1 MSEDLVLVKKEDKT
15 CTVVM
20 NRPRIMNAL
29 NDEIV
34 EELRRAFD
42 QISRDE
48 EIRVVVLEGAGD
60 NFSSGADVSLFT
72 DNLSAPEWLNGMK
85 KFGQLVRLMREMPQ
99 PLVTKVRGAAVGGG
113 CSLALAG
120 DFVLA
125 SHDARFCLNF
135 VHIGAV
141 LDGGATYFLPR
152 LIGLVRAREIALL
165 GEFIDGKKAEAI
177 GLIYKSVP
185 DEELDREVN
194 GLVGALMAKPPV
206 SLSLIK
212 KSLEGS
218 LDMSLKDVL
227 EWESAHQSVMLQST
241 EHKEMVNLFL
251 KSRGK

>member
-1 MSEDLVLVKKEDKT
+1 MSEDLVLVKKEGEI

-29 NDEIV
+29 NVEMV
-34 EELRRAFD
+34 EELTKAFEE
-42 QISRDE
+42 IARDD
-48 EIRVVVLEGAGD
+48 EIRVVILEGAGD

-72 DNLSAPEWLNGMK
+72 DNLSAPEWLGGMK

-99 PLVTKVRGAAVGGG
+99 PLVTKVRGAAIGGG
-113 CSLALAG
+113 FSLAMAG

-125 SHDARFCLNF
+125 SQHARFCLNF

-152 LIGLVRAREIALL
+152 LVGLVKAREIALL
-165 GEFIDGKKAEAI
+165 GEFIDGKKAESF
-177 GLIYKSVP
+177 GLIYKSAP

-194 GLVGALMAKPPV
+194 TVVNALIAKPPL

-212 KSLEGS
+212 KSLESS
-218 LDMSLKDVL
+218 LDMTLKDVL
-227 EWESAHQSVMLQST
+227 DWESAHQSIMLQST
-241 EHKEMVNLFL
+241 EHKEMIDLFL

>member
-1 MSEDLVLVKKEDKT
+1 MSEDLVLVKKEDKA
-15 CTVVM
+15 CTVLM

-29 NDEIV
+29 NAEIV
-34 EELRRAFD
+34 EELTKTLE

-72 DNLSAPEWLNGMK
+72 DNLSAPEWLAGMK
-85 KFGQLVRLMREMPQ
+85 NFGKLVRLMREMPQ
-99 PLVTKVRGAAVGGG
+99 PLVTKVRGAAFGGG
-113 CSLALAG
+113 SSLALAG

-125 SHDARFCLNF
+125 ARNAKFCLNF

-141 LDGGATYFLPR
+141 LDGGATFFLPR
-152 LIGLVRAREIALL
+152 LVGLVKAREIALL
-165 GEFIDGKKAEAI
+165 GEFIDGKKAETI

-185 DEELDREVN
+185 DEDLDREVN
-194 GLVGALMAKPPV
+194 SLTGTLVAKPPA

-212 KSLEGS
+212 ESLEGS
-218 LDMSLKDVL
+218 LDMSLKEAL
-227 EWESAHQSVMLQST
+227 AWEAAHQSVMLQST
-241 EHKEMVNLFL
+241 EHKKMVNLFL

>member
-1 MSEDLVLVKKEDKT
+1 MSDEVVLVKKEGKT
-15 CTVVM
+15 CAVVM

-29 NDEIV
+29 NVEVV
-34 EELRRAFD
+34 EELKKALEK
-42 QISRDE
+42 ISRDD

-85 KFGQLVRLMREMPQ
+85 SFGQLVRLMREMPQ
-99 PLVTKVRGAAVGGG
+99 PLITKVRGAAVGGG
-113 CSLALAG
+113 FSLAMAG

-125 SHDARFCLNF
+125 SHNARFCLNF

-152 LIGLVRAREIALL
+152 LVGLVKAREIALL
-165 GEFIDGKKAEAI
+165 GEFIDGKKAESF

-194 GLVGALMAKPPV
+194 TVAGALVAKPPV

-227 EWESAHQSVMLQST
+227 DWEAAHQSVMLQST

>member
-1 MSEDLVLVKKEDKT
+1 MSEDLVLIKKEEKT

-29 NDEIV
+29 NGEMV
-34 EELRRAFD
+34 EELGRAFD
-42 QISRDE
+42 QIARDD
-48 EIRVVVLEGAGD
+48 EIRAVIFEGAGD

-72 DNLSAPEWLNGMK
+72 DNLSAPEWLDGMK
-85 KFGQLVRLMREMPQ
+85 SFGQLVRLMREMPQ
-99 PLVTKVRGAAVGGG
+99 PLIAKVRGAAVGGG
-113 CSLALAG
+113 FSLAMAG

-125 SHDARFCLNF
+125 SQEARFCLNF

-152 LIGLVRAREIALL
+152 LVGLVKAREIALL
-165 GEFIDGKKAEAI
+165 GEFINGKKAESF

-185 DEELDREVN
+185 DEELDQEVN
-194 GLVGALMAKPPV
+194 TLAGALVAKPPV

-212 KSLEGS
+212 QSLESS
-218 LDMSLKDVL
+218 LDKSLKDVL
-227 EWESAHQSVMLQST
+227 EWEAAHQSVMLQST
-241 EHKEMVNLFL
+241 EHKEMVDLFL

>member
-1 MSEDLVLVKKEDKT
+1 MPEDLVLVKKEEKT

-29 NDEIV
+29 NGEMV
-34 EELRRAFD
+34 EELGRAFD
-42 QISRDE
+42 QIARDD
-48 EIRVVVLEGAGD
+48 EIRVVVLVGAGD

-72 DNLSAPEWLNGMK
+72 DNLSAPEWLDGMK
-85 KFGQLVRLMREMPQ
+85 SFGQLVRLMREMPQ
-99 PLVTKVRGAAVGGG
+99 PLIAKVRGAAVGGG
-113 CSLALAG
+113 FSLAMAG

-125 SHDARFCLNF
+125 SQEARFCLNF

-152 LIGLVRAREIALL
+152 LVGLVKAREIALL
-165 GEFIDGKKAEAI
+165 GEFINGKKAESF

-185 DEELDREVN
+185 DEELDQEVN
-194 GLVGALMAKPPV
+194 TLAGALVAKPPV

-212 KSLEGS
+212 QSLESS
-218 LDMSLKDVL
+218 LDKSLKDVL
-227 EWESAHQSVMLQST
+227 EWEAAHQSVMLQST
-241 EHKEMVNLFL
+241 EHKEMVDLFL

>member
-29 NDEIV
+29 NAEIV
-34 EELRRAFD
+34 EELRKALEK
-42 QISRDE
+42 ISRDE
-48 EIRVVVLEGAGD
+48 EIRVVILEGAGD

-72 DNLSAPEWLNGMK
+72 DNLSAPEWVSGMK
-85 KFGQLVRLMREMPQ
+85 KFGQLVRVMREMPQ

-125 SHDARFCLNF
+125 SQNAKFCLNF

-152 LIGLVRAREIALL
+152 LVGLVKAREIALL
-165 GEFIDGKKAEAI
+165 GEFIDGKRAESI

-185 DEELDREVN
+185 DEDLDREVN
-194 GLVGALMAKPPV
+194 ALVGTLMAKPPV

-227 EWESAHQSVMLQST
+227 EWEAAHQSVMLQST

>member
-1 MSEDLVLVKKEDKT
+1 MSEDLVLVRKEDKT
-15 CTVVM
+15 CTVII

-34 EELRRAFD
+34 DELRKALEN
-42 QISRDE
+42 ISRDE
-48 EIRVVVLEGAGD
+48 GIRVVILEGAGD
-60 NFSSGADVSLFT
+60 NFSSGADFALFT
-72 DNLSAPEWLNGMK
+72 DNLSAPEWLSGMK
-85 KFGQLVRLMREMPQ
+85 NFGKLVRLIREMPQ
-99 PLVTKVRGAAVGGG
+99 PVVTKVRGAAVGGG

-125 SHDARFCLNF
+125 SQNAKFCLNF

-152 LIGLVRAREIALL
+152 LVGLVKAREIALL
-165 GEFIDGKKAEAI
+165 GEFINGKRAESI

-194 GLVGALMAKPPV
+194 ILVGALMAKPPM

-212 KSLEGS
+212 GSLDGS
-218 LDMSLKDVL
+218 LDMSLKEVL
-227 EWESAHQSVMLQST
+227 EWEAAHQSVMLQST

>member
-1 MSEDLVLVKKEDKT
+1 MSEDLILVRKEDKT

-29 NDEIV
+29 NAEIV
-34 EELRRAFD
+34 EELRKALEK
-42 QISRDE
+42 ISRDE
-48 EIRVVVLEGAGD
+48 ELRVIILEGAGD
-60 NFSSGADVSLFT
+60 NFSSGADVSLFA
-72 DNLSAPEWLNGMK
+72 DNLSAPEWLGGMK
-85 KFGQLVRLMREMPQ
+85 NFGQLVRLMREMPQ
-99 PLVTKVRGAAVGGG
+99 PLVTKVRGASVGGG

-125 SHDARFCLNF
+125 SQDAKFCLNF

-152 LIGLVRAREIALL
+152 LVGLVKAREIALL
-165 GEFIDGKKAEAI
+165 GEFIDGKKAESI

-194 GLVGALMAKPPV
+194 TLVGTLMAKSPV

-212 KSLEGS
+212 ESLESS
-218 LDMSLKDVL
+218 LNMSLKEVL
-227 EWESAHQSVMLQST
+227 EWEAAHQAVMLQST

>member
-1 MSEDLVLVKKEDKT
+1 MSEDLILVRKEDKT

-20 NRPRIMNAL
+20 NRPQIMNAL

-34 EELRRAFD
+34 DELRKTLEH
-42 QISRDE
+42 ISRDE

-60 NFSSGADVSLFT
+60 NFSSGADFSLFA
-72 DNLSAPEWLNGMK
+72 DNLSAPEWLGGMK
-85 KFGQLVRLMREMPQ
+85 NFGQLVRLMREMPQ

-125 SHDARFCLNF
+125 SRDAKFCLNF

-152 LIGLVRAREIALL
+152 LVGLVKAREIALL
-165 GEFIDGKKAEAI
+165 GEFINGKRAESI

-194 GLVGALMAKPPV
+194 ILIGALMAKPPM

-212 KSLEGS
+212 GSLDGS
-218 LDMSLKDVL
+218 LDMSLKEVL
-227 EWESAHQSVMLQST
+227 EWEAAHQSVMLQST

>member
-1 MSEDLVLVKKEDKT
+1 MSGDSVLIKKEDKT

-20 NRPRIMNAL
+20 NRPRVMNAI
-29 NDEIV
+29 NADTV
-34 EELRRAFD
+34 EGLRRAFE
-42 QISRDE
+42 QISRDR

-60 NFSSGADVSLFT
+60 NFSSGADVSLFA
-72 DNLSAPEWLNGMK
+72 DNLSAPEWLSGMK
-85 KFGQLVRLMREMPQ
+85 IFGELVRLMREMPQ

-125 SHDARFCLNF
+125 SRDAKFCLNF

-152 LIGLVRAREIALL
+152 LVGLVKARQIALL
-165 GEFIDGKKAEAI
+165 GEFIDGKMAESI

-185 DEELDREVN
+185 DEKLDQEVKA
-194 GLVGALMAKPPV
+194 LVSTLMAKPPM

-212 KSLEGS
+212 ESLEES
-218 LDMSLKDVL
+218 LDMSLKEVL
-227 EWESAHQSVMLQST
+227 KWEAAHQSVMLQSP
-241 EHKEMVNLFL
+241 EHKEIVSLFL

>member
-1 MSEDLVLVKKEDKT
+1 
-15 CTVVM
+15 M
-20 NRPRIMNAL
+20 NRPRVMNAL
-29 NDEIV
+29 NAEIV
-34 EELRRAFD
+34 EELGRAFD

-72 DNLSAPEWLNGMK
+72 DNLSAQEWLGGMK
-85 KFGQLVRLMREMPQ
+85 NFGKLVRLMREMPQ

-125 SHDARFCLNF
+125 SEDAKFCLNF

-152 LIGLVRAREIALL
+152 LVGLVKAREIALL
-165 GEFIDGKKAEAI
+165 GEFIEGKKAESI

-185 DEELDREVN
+185 DEDLDREVN
-194 GLVGALMAKPPV
+194 GLVGTLMSKPPV

-212 KSLEGS
+212 NSLEGS

-227 EWESAHQSVMLQST
+227 EWEAAHQSVMLQST

-251 KSRGK
+251 QSRGK

>member
-1 MSEDLVLVKKEDKT
+1 MSEDMILVKKEDKR
-15 CTVVM
+15 CTVVI

-29 NDEIV
+29 NAEIV
-34 EELRRAFD
+34 EELRKALD
-42 QISRDE
+42 NISRDE

-60 NFSSGADVSLFT
+60 NFSSGADFSLFA
-72 DNLSAPEWLNGMK
+72 DNLSAPEWLSGMK
-85 KFGQLVRLMREMPQ
+85 NFGKLVRLMREMPQ
-99 PLVTKVRGAAVGGG
+99 PVVTKVRGAAVGGG

-125 SHDARFCLNF
+125 SQDAKFCLNF

-152 LIGLVRAREIALL
+152 LVGLVKAREIALL
-165 GEFIDGKKAEAI
+165 GEFINGKKADSI
-177 GLIYKSVP
+177 GLIYRSVP
-185 DEELDREVN
+185 DEDLDREVN
-194 GLVGALMAKPPV
+194 TLVGTLVAKPLM

-212 KSLEGS
+212 ESLDGS

-227 EWESAHQSVMLQST
+227 EWEAAHQSVMLQST

>member
-34 EELRRAFD
+34 DELRKALEN
-42 QISRDE
+42 ISRDE
-48 EIRVVVLEGAGD
+48 GIRVVVFEGAGD

-72 DNLSAPEWLNGMK
+72 DNLSAPEWLSGMK
-85 KFGQLVRLMREMPQ
+85 NFGKLVRLMREMPQ
-99 PLVTKVRGAAVGGG
+99 PVVTKVRGVAVGGG

-125 SHDARFCLNF
+125 SHDAKFCLNF

-152 LIGLVRAREIALL
+152 LVGLVKAREIALL
-165 GEFIDGKKAEAI
+165 GEFINGKRAESI

-194 GLVGALMAKPPV
+194 TLVGTLVAKPPM

-212 KSLEGS
+212 ESLDGS

-227 EWESAHQSVMLQST
+227 EWEAAHQSVMLQST
-241 EHKEMVNLFL
+241 EHKEMVSLFL

>member
-1 MSEDLVLVKKEDKT
+1 MSEDLVLVKKEEKT
-15 CTVVM
+15 CTVIM

-29 NDEIV
+29 NHEMI
-34 EELRRAFD
+34 EELVRAFD
-42 QISRDE
+42 QISRDD

-72 DNLSAPEWLNGMK
+72 DNLSAPEWLGGMK

-99 PLVTKVRGAAVGGG
+99 PLVIKVRGVAVGGG

-120 DFVLA
+120 DFVMA
-125 SHDARFCLNF
+125 SEDARFCLNF

-152 LIGLVRAREIALL
+152 LVGLVKAREIALL
-165 GEFIDGKKAEAI
+165 GEFIDGKKAESI
-177 GLIYKSVP
+177 GLIYKSMP
-185 DEELDREVN
+185 DEDLDREVN
-194 GLVGALMAKPPV
+194 MLVGTLMAKPPV

-212 KSLEGS
+212 VSIESS
-218 LDMSLKDVL
+218 LDKSLKDVL
-227 EWESAHQSVMLQST
+227 EWEAAHQSVMLQST

>member
-1 MSEDLVLVKKEDKT
+1 
-15 CTVVM
+15 M

-29 NDEIV
+29 NAETV
-34 EELRRAFD
+34 EELTRAFD
-42 QISRDE
+42 QIARDD
-48 EIRVVVLEGAGD
+48 EIRVVVFEGAGD

-85 KFGQLVRLMREMPQ
+85 KFGQLVRMMREIPQ
-99 PLVTKVRGAAVGGG
+99 PLITKVRGAAIGGG
-113 CSLALAG
+113 FSLALAG

-125 SHDARFCLNF
+125 SQDARFCLNF

-152 LIGLVRAREIALL
+152 LVGLVKAREIALL
-165 GEFIDGKKAEAI
+165 GEFIDGKKAESF
-177 GLIYKSVP
+177 GLIYKSAP

-194 GLVGALMAKPPV
+194 TLIKALIAKPPV
-206 SLSLIK
+206 ALSLIK
-212 KSLEGS
+212 KSLESS

-227 EWESAHQSVMLQST
+227 DWEAAHQSIMLQST
-241 EHKEMVNLFL
+241 EHKEMIDLFL

>member
-1 MSEDLVLVKKEDKT
+1 MSEDLVLVKKEDKI

-29 NDEIV
+29 NAEIV
-34 EELRRAFD
+34 EELREALEK
-42 QISRDE
+42 ISRDE
-48 EIRVVVLEGAGD
+48 EIRVVILEGAGD
-60 NFSSGADVSLFT
+60 NFSSGADFSIFT
-72 DNLSAPEWLNGMK
+72 DNLSAPEWLSGMK
-85 KFGQLVRLMREMPQ
+85 NFGKLVTLIREMPQ

-113 CSLALAG
+113 CSLALTG

-125 SHDARFCLNF
+125 SQDAKLCLNF

-152 LIGLVRAREIALL
+152 LVGLVKAREIALL
-165 GEFIDGKKAEAI
+165 GEFIDGKKAESI
-177 GLIYKSVP
+177 GLIYKSAP

-194 GLVGALMAKPPV
+194 TLVGTLMAKPPV

-212 KSLEGS
+212 ESLEGS
-218 LDMSLKDVL
+218 LNMSLKEVL
-227 EWESAHQSVMLQST
+227 EWEAAHQSIMLQST
-241 EHKEMVNLFL
+241 EHKEMVSLFL

>member
-1 MSEDLVLVKKEDKT
+1 MSETLILVRKEDKT

-20 NRPRIMNAL
+20 NRPRVMNAL
-29 NDEIV
+29 NAESV
-34 EELRRAFD
+34 EELGKAFEHV
-42 QISRDE
+42 SMDE

-72 DNLSAPEWLNGMK
+72 DNLSAPEWLSGMK
-85 KFGQLVRLMREMPQ
+85 NFGKLVRLMREMPQ

-125 SHDARFCLNF
+125 SQDAKFCLNF

-152 LIGLVRAREIALL
+152 LVGLVKAREIALL
-165 GEFIDGKKAEAI
+165 GEFIDGKKAESI

-185 DEELDREVN
+185 DEELDQEVN
-194 GLVGALMAKPPV
+194 TLVGTLVCKSPM

-212 KSLEGS
+212 ESLDGS
-218 LDMSLKDVL
+218 LHMSLKDVL
-227 EWESAHQSVMLQST
+227 EWEAAHQSVMLQST
-241 EHKEMVNLFL
+241 EHKEMVSLFQ

>member
-1 MSEDLVLVKKEDKT
+1 MSDDAVLIKKQNKT

-29 NDEIV
+29 NDEV
-34 EELRRAFD
+34 VDELTRAFD
-42 QISRDE
+42 QISRDDDT
-48 EIRVVVLEGAGD
+48 RVVILEGAGD

-72 DNLSAPEWLNGMK
+72 DNLSAPEWLGGMK
-85 KFGQLVRLMREMPQ
+85 KFGQLVRLMREKPQ
-99 PLVTKVRGAAVGGG
+99 PLVIKVRGAAVGGG
-113 CSLALAG
+113 FSLALAG
-120 DFVLA
+120 DFILA
-125 SHDARFCLNF
+125 SQDARFCLNF

-152 LIGLVRAREIALL
+152 LVGLVKAREIALL
-165 GEFIDGKKAEAI
+165 GEFIDGKRAESF

-194 GLVGALMAKPPV
+194 TLVGTLIAKPPV

-212 KSLEGS
+212 KSLESS

-227 EWESAHQSVMLQST
+227 DWEAAHQSVMLQTT
-241 EHKEMVNLFL
+241 EHKEMVDLFL

>member
-1 MSEDLVLVKKEDKT
+1 MSEDRILVNKEEKT

-29 NDEIV
+29 NADTV
-34 EELRRAFD
+34 ENLARTFD
-42 QISRDE
+42 RIAGDD
-48 EIRVVVLEGAGD
+48 EIRVVILEGAGD

-72 DNLSAPEWLNGMK
+72 DNLSAPEWLNEMK

-99 PLVTKVRGAAVGGG
+99 PLIAKVRGAAIGGG
-113 CSLALAG
+113 FSLALAA

-125 SHDARFCLNF
+125 AQDARFCLNF

-152 LIGLVRAREIALL
+152 LVGLVKAREVALL
-165 GEFIDGKKAEAI
+165 GEFINGKTAESL
-177 GLIYKSVP
+177 GLIYKSAP
-185 DEELDREVN
+185 GEELDREVN
-194 GLVGALMAKPPV
+194 TLVGTLISKSPV

-212 KSLEGS
+212 KSIESS

-241 EHKEMVNLFL
+241 EHKEMVSFFL

>member
-1 MSEDLVLVKKEDKT
+1 MAEDLILVKKEDRS

-29 NDEIV
+29 NAEIV
-34 EELRRAFD
+34 EKLRKALEH
-42 QISRDE
+42 ISRDE
-48 EIRVVVLEGAGD
+48 EIRVVILEGAGD

-72 DNLSAPEWLNGMK
+72 DNLSAPEWLSGMRD
-85 KFGQLVRLMREMPQ
+85 FGRLVRLMREMPQ
-99 PLVTKVRGAAVGGG
+99 PLVAKVRGAAVGGG

-125 SHDARFCLNF
+125 SQNARFCLNF

-141 LDGGATYFLPR
+141 LDGGASYFLPR
-152 LIGLVRAREIALL
+152 LVGHVKAREIALL
-165 GEFIDGKKAEAI
+165 GEFIDGKKAESM

-185 DEELDREVN
+185 DEELEREVN
-194 GLVGALMAKPPV
+194 TLVGTLAAKSPM

-212 KSLEGS
+212 ESLEGS
-218 LDMSLKDVL
+218 PNMSLKEVL
-227 EWESAHQSVMLQST
+227 EWEAAHQSVMLQSA
-241 EHKEMVNLFL
+241 EHKEMVSRFL